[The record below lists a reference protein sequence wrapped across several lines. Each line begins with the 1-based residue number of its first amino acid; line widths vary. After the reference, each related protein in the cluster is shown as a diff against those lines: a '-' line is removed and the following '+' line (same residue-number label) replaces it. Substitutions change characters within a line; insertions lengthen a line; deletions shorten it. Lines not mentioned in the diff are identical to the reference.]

1 MVASKES
8 KDSCHFSGPLL
19 NFLNSCFNKWILV
32 FNFGMSV
39 FQLLSFLFQTQ
50 FISVSVLYS
59 HFQPYFWLPTLVL
72 LFLGLA
78 FPARFFLGYV
88 TCPFQSQHIS
98 PFVSLCFFV
107 ASPTFFLF
115 PFAPILF
122 LFPLNPLLS
131 VKSLVLILS
140 VLLWFL
146 FFFLHI
152 VLKVYHFNRCLVV
165 CLRRLL
171 SLTKQIQMLNHCFLV
186 YILSKSYIPFICSYE
201 NVNQFDGVI

>member
-19 NFLNSCFNKWILV
+19 NFLNSCFDNWILV

-39 FQLLSFLFQTQ
+39 FQLLSFLFQAQ

-59 HFQPYFWLPTLVL
+59 HFLHYFWLPT
-72 LFLGLA
+72 
-78 FPARFFLGYV
+78 RFFLGYV

-107 ASPTFFLF
+107 PSPTFFLF
-115 PFAPILF
+115 PFAPTLF

-131 VKSLVLILS
+131 VKSFVLILS

-171 SLTKQIQMLNHCFLV
+171 SLTKQIQLLNHCFLV
-186 YILSKSYIPFICSYE
+186 YILNKSYIPFICSYE